1 MSNWIHPII
10 FDNPDAESKFYQS
23 EACNTTDDLPVV
35 DQGVDLMAA
44 NASPKL
50 FGDLIPSTGAD
61 IEVLPMQ
68 AEILTPPEV
77 GFPTAP
83 LSPHV
88 PPYPRTEVQVAGDLY
103 VYRQDQVGSP
113 RPVVAAE
120 SKPSSAPKP
129 LELAEKLLKMDSFAM
144 YEKQL
149 YVFDRKRGIY
159 LALDRDDAKRIIVN
173 RLSDDLRIRGTA
185 YQIKEVYEY
194 LRLHPHIRVVDKAP
208 RHLLAF
214 TNGILDLQTSTFT
227 YGYDPEDFVT
237 WRLEIPF
244 DLNQNNC
251 PVFHRVLQQVSGGD
265 LTFISRL
272 LDIMAFLMIPCPF
285 IKAIPLFQG
294 ISGTGKSLIARLISS
309 FYDQSCISHVAA
321 YQFRDRFSAAAL
333 LGKQLNVSMDLPG
346 GKISPEAAA
355 MLKQVSGGD
364 EVFIEKKGIDGHSA
378 HLDCRFLFGTN
389 HPFVPSIRDEA
400 FMDRIVLLPFQ
411 YPVPPEIADPDL
423 LQKLLPERT
432 AIFNMV
438 LDAFWLWQED
448 HYQFFGEDIYGIRV
462 AGLGNQQADPL
473 VAAFVRDRCVLDPN
487 GQIPTST
494 LFAAFEAFLADNSH
508 SFPGNIQQFSR
519 LFNEV
524 TPSSVSIKKVRVNGT
539 PTNCYIGVSLKGETH
554 GETR

>member
-214 TNGILDLQTSTFT
+214 TNGMVASSQIQHRKNGDVKRYISYSCNRYLRS
-227 YGYDPEDFVT
+227 GRCVCS
-237 WRLEIPF
+237 R
-244 DLNQNNC
+244 
-251 PVFHRVLQQVSGGD
+251 HRVSELTLAQIISEEIRAQAQAVTLDKDAFVDKLKCQIADLDERRLSGVKQE
-265 LTFISRL
+265 ISRL
-272 LDIMAFLMIPCPF
+272 RRRVHELESLTAKLYEDKYGGA
-285 IKAIPLFQG
+285 
-294 ISGTGKSLIARLISS
+294 ISGDTFVLLMQKNEQERLAKAERLETLLAEVNAAEKK
-309 FYDQSCISHVAA
+309 VAA
-321 YQFRDRFSAAAL
+321 IHDWAAL
-333 LGKQLNVSMDLPG
+333 IQKYLN
-346 GKISPEAAA
+346 
-355 MLKQVSGGD
+355 
-364 EVFIEKKGIDGHSA
+364 
-378 HLDCRFLFGTN
+378 
-389 HPFVPSIRDEA
+389 
-400 FMDRIVLLPFQ
+400 
-411 YPVPPEIADPDL
+411 
-423 LQKLLPERT
+423 LQKLDR
-432 AIFNMV
+432 AV
-438 LDAFWLWQED
+438 LDELID
-448 HYQFFGEDIYGIRV
+448 HIEIGERAVVDGQRHQDIKVFYRYV
-462 AGLGNQQADPL
+462 GL
-473 VAAFVRDRCVLDPN
+473 V
-487 GQIPTST
+487 
-494 LFAAFEAFLADNSH
+494 E
-508 SFPGNIQQFSR
+508 
-519 LFNEV
+519 
-524 TPSSVSIKKVRVNGT
+524 
-539 PTNCYIGVSLKGETH
+539 
-554 GETR
+554 